1 MDLAQLTSDLEAL
14 AADAAAALTSA
25 QDVAAMVL
33 FLVSP
38 LGRNVSGQSLG
49 VCGNV
54 ETL

>member
-1 MDLAQLTSDLEAL
+1 MEFGVGRKRRMVT
-14 AADAAAALTSA
+14 A

-38 LGRNVSGQSLG
+38 LGRNVSGQSIG
-49 VCGNV
+49 VDGNV